1 MCITVLCFVI
11 GSSLDTLAAR
21 SNADISKKNILF
33 EIELALVAE
42 REPWTWWEGSC
53 IKLQGSRR
61 ENDSVLSIS
70 CGLVVFVH
78 SL

>member
-1 MCITVLCFVI
+1 VHHSALLRDREFTN
-11 GSSLDTLAAR
+11 TLAAR

-33 EIELALVAE
+33 GIELALIAE
-42 REPWTWWEGSC
+42 GTLDLEEGSC

-70 CGLVVFVH
+70 CGLAVFVH
-78 SL
+78 RL